1 MVRGNTLQIKE
12 TFYKYRD
19 KYESLFD
26 PVECPWCGEICIT
39 YKVKRWLNTSFLAR
53 WFEYTYHEHVC
64 PNCENKLRLKK
75 NLTTNIVF
83 AFLII
88 AATVDFVLSML
99 RVPFMDNFK
108 SKSGEDQIMGVLAL
122 AFLIFDL
129 AYGIPSAKVLKKE
142 KKQKSKQTTINK
154 EG

>member
-1 MVRGNTLQIKE
+1 MVRGNALQIKE

-19 KYESLFD
+19 KYEALFD
-26 PVECPWCGEICIT
+26 PVECPWCGERCIT
-39 YKVKRWLNTSFLAR
+39 YKVKRWLNTSFFAR
-53 WFEYTYHEHVC
+53 LGYTYHEHVC

-75 NLTTNIVF
+75 NLTTKIVF

-108 SKSGEDQIMGVLAL
+108 SKSGVDQIMGALAL
-122 AFLIFDL
+122 MTLIFDL
-129 AYGIPSAKVLKKE
+129 AYAVPSAKVLKKE
-142 KKQKSKQTTINK
+142 KKKKSKQATINK